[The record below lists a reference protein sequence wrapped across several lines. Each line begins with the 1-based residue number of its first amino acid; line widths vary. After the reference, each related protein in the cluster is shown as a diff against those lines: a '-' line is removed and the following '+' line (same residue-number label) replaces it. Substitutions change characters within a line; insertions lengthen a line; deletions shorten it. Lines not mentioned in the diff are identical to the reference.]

1 MSDLACPVCGHV
13 AEPAAHVANGRGQWV
28 VTIAICASCGASLNV
43 SLTGEVT
50 RATALDTEALSVA
63 DLQVLRRA
71 RAAIARP
78 TR

>member
-1 MSDLACPVCGHV
+1 MSDPLTCPVCGHV
-13 AEPAAHVANGRGQWV
+13 AEPAAHVA
-28 VTIAICASCGASLNV
+28 TIAICASCGASLNV
-43 SLTGEVT
+43 SISGEVT
-50 RATALDTEALSVA
+50 RATALDTDNLSLS

>member
-1 MSDLACPVCGHV
+1 MSDALTCPVCGHV
-13 AEPAAHVANGRGQWV
+13 AEPAAHVA
-28 VTIAICASCGASLNV
+28 TIAICASCGASLNV
-43 SLTGEVT
+43 SIDGQVT
-50 RATALDTEALSVA
+50 RATALDTDYLSLA

>member
-1 MSDLACPVCGHV
+1 MADLTCPVCGHV
-13 AEPAAHVANGRGQWV
+13 AEPAAHVA
-28 VTIAICASCGASLNV
+28 TIAICGSCGASLNV
-43 SLTGEVT
+43 SIDGEVT